1 MFNIKSLETYIQ
13 EKYSATLGL
22 KRGKW
27 EEINPKVHRELQD
40 EFFELI
46 NIAYS
51 AIGGHSK
58 INKPSDVFADKD
70 WNFWKIIDVVDDPAA
85 DIVVFGKKN
94 RYGIKYAGVGH
105 DGSREAKREYLDARG
120 KDLKLKGYYGE
131 VSLKF
136 AEILLK
142 KYNVPTVDNKED
154 VERVTGKSIEWHGEH
169 PTDKSMPGKGWYT
182 RTIGGHSHI
191 KIMVGRPKV

>member
-1 MFNIKSLETYIQ
+1 MFQIKSLNTYLE
-13 EKYSATLGL
+13 EKYSETMGL
-22 KRGKW
+22 QKW
-27 EEINPKVHRELQD
+27 KWTKIDPKEHPELED

-58 INKPSDVFADKD
+58 INRPSDVFKDKD
-70 WNFWKIIDVVDDPAA
+70 WNYWKIIDIDDVPDA
-85 DIVVFGKKN
+85 DIVVFGKKT
-94 RYGIKYAGVGH
+94 RYGIKYSGVGH

-120 KDLKLKGYYGE
+120 RDLKMKGYYGE

-142 KYNVPTVDNKED
+142 KYKVPTVDNKAD
-154 VERVTGKSIEWHGEH
+154 VEKILGKEVEWHGKH
-169 PTDKSMPGKGWYT
+169 PTDKTMPGEGWYT
-182 RTIGGHSHI
+182 RKIAGHPHL